1 MTDKKPKSTSI
12 GDPRLPMWVKMIT
25 AGFAGSIAE
34 IATIPLDTAKV
45 RL

>member
-25 AGFAGSIAE
+25 AYIN
-34 IATIPLDTAKV
+34 V
-45 RL
+45 